1 MRRSSIGSTVSPKTG
16 TSAQGA
22 ELRHRRRRQPRE
34 LVDEIGIG
42 IPLLAVPP
50 RRPRERS
57 ELLQRLTQV
66 AANPPPRLRD
76 RDQVARTSETALEPR
91 VRRPPSDVDGVL
103 VVEGLGQRVE
113 TAEN

>member
-1 MRRSSIGSTVSPKTG
+1 
-16 TSAQGA
+16 
-22 ELRHRRRRQPRE
+22 L
-34 LVDEIGIG
+34 
-42 IPLLAVPP
+42 PP

-91 VRRPPSDVDGVL
+91 VRRLPSDVDGVL

-113 TAEN
+113 TAASSLEGVPPLVAASLGAATRTCASDAATCIPRAARRARIR